1 MCRGRASNCV
11 FTGQAISVGLPWS
24 QQHWVY
30 FLWLVRL
37 PREGSSDLLSG
48 RQAPGCWCSGS
59 WVEAAIPKTQHT
71 QLLLSCSVHLFQH
84 PLRGHL
90 VFSPPRPPLRPLRT
104 VIFQLPARVG
114 EGLGGSNCFCNRW
127 TASIVFTFTSSS
139 RGAWNRQW
147 SNLLETLIYKSG
159 ASPISHC

>member
-24 QQHWVY
+24 EHHWVY

-90 VFSPPRPPLRPLRT
+90 VFSPPRPPLCPLRT
-104 VIFQLPARVG
+104 VILQLPARVG
-114 EGLGGSNCFCNRW
+114 RGLVALA
-127 TASIVFTFTSSS
+127 ASATGEPLLLFLPSPPVPGVPGTGNDQTS
-139 RGAWNRQW
+139 
-147 SNLLETLIYKSG
+147 
-159 ASPISHC
+159 